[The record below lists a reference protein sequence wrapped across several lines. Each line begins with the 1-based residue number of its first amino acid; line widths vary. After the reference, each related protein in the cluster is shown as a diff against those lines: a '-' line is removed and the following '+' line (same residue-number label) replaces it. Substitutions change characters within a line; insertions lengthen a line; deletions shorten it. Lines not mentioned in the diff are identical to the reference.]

1 MKAESSGGQPIGTV
15 KDFYELP
22 QGIVLDIETPKGSV
36 LVPYRPEAIVRTD
49 IAARTIIVNEAM
61 GFTDADSGEPI

>member
-1 MKAESSGGQPIGTV
+1 
-15 KDFYELP
+15 
-22 QGIVLDIETPKGSV
+22 
-36 LVPYRPEAIVRTD
+36 VRTD